1 MRRLVQVVCA
11 VGVAASALLIA
22 NEAAAQR
29 TAVILDFDGRGSRIA
44 RRAVVRALSDE
55 VELARSS
62 DFESRASDLGADPS
76 SPTGIAQV
84 ANDMGVDLVVRG
96 EVSGRG
102 RRAETVIRVLDSDG
116 NEVARRQSGSPA
128 SRRGQRRIG
137 AAAVEAV
144 QQAMAVLDRRDAE
157 AVPDQPDDM
166 GGMGGD
172 PGMGGGLDQELLDEE
187 EEEEDEPS
195 EPAAVPYLQLMLGLG
210 GRGRSAEITL
220 ATGGTRGYDAPFY
233 FEVGLW
239 AEARPFA
246 GDDGALQGIFV
257 QGDFFHSIGLSSEE
271 ETAPDMF
278 QEIDSSALRF
288 SFQAG
293 YLVAVGDGE
302 LGGGLGYGQDAFS
315 LAENDTMSS
324 TAYSYLR
331 PGVTFRYPLMEQTLG
346 FQADLG
352 LRIVLGT
359 GELAPMFAESASAFG
374 FDFGLALGGSL
385 DNGLAYA
392 LRGGYTSYGL
402 SFEGDAED
410 MLNTAED
417 GGDGYWNLT
426 ANVGYEFR

>member
-1 MRRLVQVVCA
+1 MTRLVQVLCA

-29 TAVILDFDGRGSRIA
+29 TAVILDFDGRGSGLA

-55 VELARSS
+55 VELARSA
-62 DFESRASDLGADPS
+62 DFESRASDLGADLS
-76 SPTGIAQV
+76 SPTGVAQV
-84 ANDMGVDLVVRG
+84 AGDMGVDLVVRG
-96 EVSGRG
+96 EVTGRG
-102 RRAETVIRVLDSDG
+102 RRAQTVIRVLDAGG

-128 SRRGQRRIG
+128 GRRGQRRIG

-144 QQAMAVLDRRDAE
+144 QQAMEELDRRDAE
-157 AVPDQPDDM
+157 AAANEPADM
-166 GGMGGD
+166 GGGMGGD
-172 PGMGGGLDQELLDEE
+172 LGLGGGLDDELLEE
-187 EEEEDEPS
+187 EEEDDEPS

-210 GRGRSAEITL
+210 GRGRSAEVTL
-220 ATGGTRGYDAPFY
+220 ATGGTRGYDAGFY
-233 FEVGLW
+233 LEIGLW

-246 GDDGALQGIFV
+246 GDDGALKGIFV

-271 ETAPDMF
+271 EIGPDMF

-293 YLVAVGDGE
+293 YLIGVGDGE
-302 LGGGLGYGQDAFS
+302 LGGGLGYGYDAFS

-324 TAYSYLR
+324 TTYSYLR

-346 FQADLG
+346 IQADVG

-359 GELAPMFAESASAFG
+359 GDLAPFFAESASAFG
-374 FDFGLALGGSL
+374 WDIGLALPGSL

-402 SFEGDAED
+402 SFEGEADVMA
-410 MLNTAED
+410 NTAED
-417 GGDGYWNLT
+417 GSDGYWHVT